1 MKWLQVFE
9 AITGKSYMKAIKST
23 GKAKRPFRENTNLM
37 LSFRAWDGQYLRK
50 LLHVAAEL

>member
-1 MKWLQVFE
+1 
-9 AITGKSYMKAIKST
+9 MKAIKST

-37 LSFRAWDGQYLRK
+37 LSFRAWDGQYLRE

>member
-23 GKAKRPFRENTNLM
+23 GKAKRLFRENTNLM
-37 LSFRAWDGQYLRK
+37 LSFRALDGQYLRE